1 MRYNRRR
8 MHALGEA
15 VRPRYSVVIPVYNSA
30 TIVGET
36 IDRTLRVFEEHGHSC
51 EVILVNDGST
61 DASWQVIRDKA
72 LTRPNVTAIN
82 LLKNYG
88 QHAAILCGFQHSR
101 GEWVVTMDDDLQN
114 PPEEIVHL
122 IERANRGH
130 DVVCGRFR
138 QKRHPVYRRLAS
150 KVIDRI
156 DRHVF
161 HKPRGLALTNFR
173 IIRRDVIERILAYP
187 TPYPYIRGLMLI
199 SSTNP
204 TDVLVEHHPRP
215 GGGTSYSF
223 GGLLAF
229 AIRIVFSSSILPV
242 RAVMACGIAL
252 SVASVL
258 AGLYLIVHAWLVPA
272 AAASTT
278 LSVLIGVGLLNGV
291 TITAVAIV
299 GEYVVAL
306 GRQGRPVYQ
315 VQQAVGAGRPA
326 PALVHRAAIDN

>member
-1 MRYNRRR
+1 
-8 MHALGEA
+8 MHAFGQA

-72 LTRPNVTAIN
+72 PTRPNVIAIN

-88 QHAAILCGFQHSR
+88 QHAALLCGFQHSR
-101 GEWVVTMDDDLQN
+101 GDWVVTMDDDLQN
-114 PPEEIVHL
+114 PPEEILHL
-122 IERANRGH
+122 IDGANRGH

-138 QKRHPVYRRLAS
+138 QKAHPLYRRLAS
-150 KVIDRI
+150 KIIGRI

-161 HKPRGLALTNFR
+161 RKPKGLALTNFR

-199 SSTNP
+199 CSTNP
-204 TDVLVEHHPRP
+204 TDVWVDHHPRP

-223 GGLLAF
+223 GRLLTF
-229 AIRIVFSSSILPV
+229 ATRIVFSSTTVPV
-242 RAVMACGIAL
+242 RAVMACGIAVMAVSAL
-252 SVASVL
+252 M
-258 AGLYLIVHAWLVPA
+258 GLYLIAHTWLVPQA
-272 AAASTT
+272 VASPMVW
-278 LSVLIGVGLLNGV
+278 VLIGVGLLNGI
-291 TITAVAIV
+291 TITAVGIV

-306 GRQGRPVYQ
+306 ARQGRPVYQ
-315 VQQAVGAGRPA
+315 VQQVIGAERQVPD
-326 PALVHRAAIDN
+326 LVHRAAGTN